1 MDNSN
6 HTANQCCKS
15 ELRISKKHYS
25 IYSSA
30 AVDLFMKVGQFTGL
44 VFVEKI
50 GYLATKKL
58 ALDDVP
64 VIVSSTDLP

>member
-6 HTANQCCKS
+6 HTANQCYKS

-30 AVDLFMKVGQFTGL
+30 AVELFMKVGQFTGL

-50 GYLATKKL
+50 GYLAKKNWPWIMYHTL
-58 ALDDVP
+58 SVHW
-64 VIVSSTDLP
+64 